1 MYTIVYLRVH
11 NLALS
16 IIPSWAASYVYPVGV
31 VCWYSGDTDRSPLG
45 GRNILRE
52 GVACGACVEHTN
64 RIQMSVLM
72 RDGSPLCFLIF
83 YCTFVLSYEY
93 DSFINRMKRILT
105 IRKESQQGK
114 PV

>member
-1 MYTIVYLRVH
+1 M
-11 NLALS
+11 
-16 IIPSWAASYVYPVGV
+16 PP
-31 VCWYSGDTDRSPLG
+31 PLG
-45 GRNILRE
+45 ERNILRE

-64 RIQMSVLM
+64 RMQMSASM
-72 RDGSPLCFLIF
+72 RDGRTLCLLIV

-93 DSFINRMKRILT
+93 GSFINRMKRILT

>member
-1 MYTIVYLRVH
+1 MLVLRRYGCPPWEKGISLRRAVCGESVVYTH
-11 NLALS
+11 
-16 IIPSWAASYVYPVGV
+16 
-31 VCWYSGDTDRSPLG
+31 
-45 GRNILRE
+45 
-52 GVACGACVEHTN
+52 

-72 RDGSPLCFLIF
+72 RGGRPLCFLIF

-93 DSFINRMKRILT
+93 GSFINRMKRILT

>member
-1 MYTIVYLRVH
+1 M
-11 NLALS
+11 
-16 IIPSWAASYVYPVGV
+16 GV
-31 VCWYSGDTDRSPLG
+31 VCWYSGDTDAPPLG
-45 GRNILRE
+45 ERNILRE

-64 RIQMSVLM
+64 RMQMSASM
-72 RDGSPLCFLIF
+72 RDGRTLCFLIF

-93 DSFINRMKRILT
+93 GSFINRMKRILT